1 LHADSLKFFG
11 AQHRCNLCCKMR
23 ETLSPRPMHP
33 VGAGAKPDSAGA
45 KPDIES
51 EQNRIFDF
59 DREK

>member
-1 LHADSLKFFG
+1 MPSPLRGFEKLPLARQMHSPKVRSLS
-11 AQHRCNLCCKMR
+11 CY
-23 ETLSPRPMHP
+23 

-45 KPDIES
+45 KPDNEP

>member
-1 LHADSLKFFG
+1 VTFVVLFSIYPTAPDSAWKN
-11 AQHRCNLCCKMR
+11 H
-23 ETLSPRPMHP
+23 

-45 KPDIES
+45 KPDNEP